1 MSARKPEFF
10 QMSHPLYEVVTGEGL
25 MRPCFKA
32 RTGNL
37 FLSLFCSISPVH
49 VLHSTVFMF
58 ICFDFLSF
66 FNFQEACTPVE
77 VLR

>member
-1 MSARKPEFF
+1 MLVLVLFNQSSTSPRFPMNKVKHLDHLVFF
-10 QMSHPLYEVVTGEGL
+10 SE
-25 MRPCFKA
+25 C
-32 RTGNL
+32 
-37 FLSLFCSISPVH
+37 

-58 ICFDFLSF
+58 IFFNFLSF